1 MELRNGVAE
10 AKVPNVTGPRRPS
23 RPANNK
29 ISRAERAFAGTVVR
43 MSLLRD
49 RRLRLLVF
57 GQAVN
62 AIGSWCALVAIW
74 GFASFHFDAGPGELA
89 ILGLAWALPPV
100 LLGPLAGV
108 PVDRLGPKRVLIVAD
123 GAAAGVA
130 LLFILA
136 GSFEALVALAALDS
150 VTKAFAEP
158 AFQSLPPRLVDDD
171 QLAGANALL
180 ATASQSAIAFGPLL
194 AAGAIGAFGF
204 QGAFVVD
211 SLTYLVGIA
220 VLLPFHI
227 GPAMTRPTAE
237 GETRRVTDDVR
248 EGFRVVAERAPV
260 RRLLL
265 LGLSVYLIWGAFIV
279 VEPIY
284 VREVLHGTPSTFAL
298 LQTSFGVGLLAAG
311 AVITRLGDR
320 AVRMWVVCLA
330 AIGSGVAALVYVS
343 TANEVVAFCGIVGW
357 GVVTAGF
364 IAPFR
369 TLLQRAAPVET
380 HGRIF
385 AIDSTLHNLGDLIS
399 LPLVGLVAAG
409 AGVQVAGSTMA
420 AAPILG
426 GAAMWWWSRRQRPS
440 NEAEPDAC
448 PEPAAA

>member
-1 MELRNGVAE
+1 
-10 AKVPNVTGPRRPS
+10 
-23 RPANNK
+23 
-29 ISRAERAFAGTVVR
+29 

-74 GFASFHFDAGPGELA
+74 GFASFHFNASAGEIA

-100 LLGPLAGV
+100 LFGPLAGV
-108 PVDRLGPKRVLIVAD
+108 PVDRLGPKRVLILAD

-158 AFQSLPPRLVDDD
+158 AFQSLPPRLVNDD

-194 AAGAIGAFGF
+194 AAGAIGVFGF
-204 QGAFVVD
+204 QGAFIVD

-227 GPAMTRPTAE
+227 GPAVARPTRD
-237 GETRRVTDDVR
+237 GEPSRVTDDVR
-248 EGFRVVAERAPV
+248 EGFRVVAQRPLV

-265 LGLSVYLIWGAFIV
+265 LGVSVYLIWGAFIV

-284 VREVLHGTPSTFAL
+284 VREVLHGTPATFAL
-298 LQTSFGVGLLAAG
+298 LQTSFGVGLLIAG
-311 AVITRLGDR
+311 VVVARLGER
-320 AVRMWVVCLA
+320 MVRMAVVCAA

-380 HGRIF
+380 HGRVF
-385 AIDSTLHNLGDLIS
+385 AIDGTLHNFGDLVS
-399 LPLVGLVAAG
+399 LPLVGLIAAG
-409 AGVQVAGSTMA
+409 AGVQVAGSLMA
-420 AAPILG
+420 AAPIFG
-426 GAAMWWWSRRQRPS
+426 GAAIWWWARRRRS
-440 NEAEPDAC
+440 DAEPDAC
-448 PEPAAA
+448 PTPAAA